1 MSESGLEKMDVD
13 HLNSFGNLCLISHSK
28 NSRLSNFSPKAKAD
42 HYRSGAIDSIKQ
54 HLMTQVVEQTGQWD
68 KESIDNHYN
77 AMKTELETKLTQ
89 QSLNQVAQIQV

>member
-54 HLMTQVVEQTGQWD
+54 HLMTRVEQWD
-68 KESIDNHYN
+68 KESIDNHYK